1 MQQKEGDWVS
11 LLMETR
17 LKENVGIQST
27 FSKIRV
33 EDNWTVPMWVTLATS
48 PLGNLTEIWIT
59 DVIDVKNLSNWTIW
73 SVAPQSKI

>member
-48 PLGNLTEIWIT
+48 PLGNLIEIWIT

-73 SVAPQSKI
+73 SVALQSKI

>member
-1 MQQKEGDWVS
+1 MKKKKMQQKEGDWVS

-17 LKENVGIQST
+17 LKEKVGIQST

-48 PLGNLTEIWIT
+48 PFGNLTEIWIT
-59 DVIDVKNLSNWTIW
+59 YVIDVKNLSNWTI
-73 SVAPQSKI
+73 